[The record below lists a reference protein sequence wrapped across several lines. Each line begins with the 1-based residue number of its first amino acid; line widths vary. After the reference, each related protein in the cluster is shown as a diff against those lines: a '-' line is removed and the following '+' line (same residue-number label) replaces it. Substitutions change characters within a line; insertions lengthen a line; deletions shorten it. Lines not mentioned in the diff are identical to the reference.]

1 MLFRC
6 AGVLCIALQ
15 LGVGGK
21 EAACV
26 DGTEEVGVEYIFGA
40 MPRLC
45 DLEEKGETS
54 VLVVL
59 LVSVA

>member
-1 MLFRC
+1 
-6 AGVLCIALQ
+6 LQ